1 MISGTEKIIKRTDA
15 TYIFSFINKHINT
28 LNDIKTS
35 KKDKK
40 DSMES
45 LYDFIVKEE
54 PVIPKMICQEILISF
69 NRNFIKLSLFEPIDK
84 IREYALK
91 ILIQ

>member
-28 LNDIKTS
+28 LNDINTS

-45 LYDFIVKEE
+45 LYDFVVKEE

-84 IREYALK
+84 IREHALK